1 VGLVIDTS
9 AFAAIERASGSWEDA
24 LASLGDE
31 QAALPAIV
39 CAELLV
45 GVHLAQG
52 AVRAEGRRAK
62 IRALLSTLPVVDFTL
77 GVAEHWAELFAA
89 LSRRGQLIPAND
101 LAVAA
106 TARHL
111 GFGVVVGPRD
121 ESLFRAVPGL
131 RVEILNPG

>member
-1 VGLVIDTS
+1 MGLVIDTS
-9 AFAAIERASGSWEDA
+9 ALAAVERATGSWHDA
-24 LASLGDE
+24 LGSLGDE
-31 QAALPAIV
+31 PAALPAIV

-45 GVHLAQG
+45 GVRLAQG
-52 AVRAEGRRAK
+52 AARAESRRAR

-77 GVAEHWAELFAA
+77 EVAEHWSELFAT

-106 TARHL
+106 TARYL

-121 ESLFRAVPGL
+121 ERHFRAVPGL
-131 RVEILNPG
+131 RVEVLTLA

>member
-1 VGLVIDTS
+1 VIDSS
-9 AFAAIERASGSWEDA
+9 ALAAIERAAASRDDA
-24 LASLGDE
+24 LASLRDE
-31 QAALPAIV
+31 PAALPAIV
-39 CAELLV
+39 CAELLI

-52 AVRAEGRRAK
+52 AARAEGRHAK

-101 LAVAA
+101 LTVAA

-111 GFGVVVGPRD
+111 EFGVVVGPRD
-121 ESLFRAVPGL
+121 ESHFRAVPRL
-131 RVEILNPG
+131 RVEILNLG

>member
-9 AFAAIERASGSWEDA
+9 ALAAIERASASWEDA

-31 QAALPAIV
+31 PAALPAIV

-52 AVRAEGRRAK
+52 AARAEGRHAK
-62 IRALLSTLPVVDFTL
+62 VRALLSTLPVVDFTL

-121 ESLFRAVPGL
+121 EGHFRAVPGL
-131 RVEILNPG
+131 RVELLRLG

>member
-1 VGLVIDTS
+1 VIDTS
-9 AFAAIERASGSWEDA
+9 ALAAIERAAASRDDA
-24 LASLGDE
+24 LASLRDE
-31 QAALPAIV
+31 PAALPAIV
-39 CAELLV
+39 CAELLI

-52 AVRAEGRRAK
+52 AARAEGRHAK

-101 LAVAA
+101 LTVAA

-111 GFGVVVGPRD
+111 EFGVVVGPRD
-121 ESLFRAVPGL
+121 ESHFRAVPRL
-131 RVEILNPG
+131 RVEILNLG